1 MKNYEQFKQRWI
13 SAIMKTEG
21 ICREQAEMEF
31 DEFIEDMMSDINDD
45 IDSDN
50 ENDFEINDREVVDYI
65 ENRYPL

>member
-50 ENDFEINDREVVDYI
+50 ETLFEINDRDMFDYI
-65 ENRYPL
+65 GNR

>member
-1 MKNYEQFKQRWI
+1 MNNYEQFKRRWI

-45 IDSDN
+45 INSDN
-50 ENDFEINDREVVDYI
+50 ENLFEINDRDEYDYI
-65 ENRYPL
+65 GNK

>member
-31 DEFIEDMMSDINDD
+31 DEFIEDMMSD
-45 IDSDN
+45 N
-50 ENDFEINDREVVDYI
+50 ENDFEINDRESPDYI